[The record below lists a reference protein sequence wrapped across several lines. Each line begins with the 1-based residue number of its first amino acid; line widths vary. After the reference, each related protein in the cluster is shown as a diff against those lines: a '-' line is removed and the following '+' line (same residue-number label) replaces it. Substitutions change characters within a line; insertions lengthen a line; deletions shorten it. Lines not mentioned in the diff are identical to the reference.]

1 MFYNFTRQR
10 RVTVDTIL
18 LKISQILLGNPN
30 GIRIILERKR
40 FGMIPPIHHL
50 RNVFVRQGMRDVT
63 IIAG

>member
-18 LKISQILLGNPN
+18 LKIDQILLGDTD
-30 GIRIILERKR
+30 GIRIILKGKR
-40 FGMIPPIHHL
+40 FGVIPPIHYL